1 MTQKDTFKVIGHR
14 GAAGL
19 LPENSLP
26 SIQKA
31 LDIGVDRVEI
41 DVHQSKDGR
50 VVVIHDKTLNRTTKG
65 NGLVKKLDLAEI
77 QKIPLKG
84 IASTTDRVPTL
95 EEVLEC
101 INGQSVLLI
110 EIKHGKKYYPNIEQN
125 ILDIIEQFKAKDW
138 CILQSFDNR
147 VLRETYR
154 LDTEI
159 ALHKLF
165 DTPYFF
171 NFKAYPYIKEYG
183 ISNAFAGKRILQK
196 VHRMQKK
203 LNVWTVNEEKRM
215 EELIQLGV
223 DGIITDFPNK
233 AKALQ
238 IGY

>member
-1 MTQKDTFKVIGHR
+1 MNQTNTFKVIGHR

-50 VVVIHDKTLNRTTKG
+50 VVVIHDKTLSRTTKG
-65 NGLVKKLDLAEI
+65 KGLVKKLDFTEI

-84 IASTTDRVPTL
+84 ASSTRDRVPTL

-110 EIKHGKKYYPNIEQN
+110 EVKHGKNYYPNIEAN
-125 ILDIIEQFKAKDW
+125 ILKLIEQYKAKDW
-138 CILQSFDNR
+138 CILQSFDNQ

-159 ALHKLF
+159 DLHKLF
-165 DTPYFF
+165 ETPYFF

-215 EELIQLGV
+215 QELIQLGV

-238 IGY
+238 IGH